1 MHQILWQQQK
11 TCLRNRHRIAHIA
24 NSMET
29 HWTGPK
35 SIHHLPLANKQ
46 ITYFFD
52 EKNTYF

>member
-1 MHQILWQQQK
+1 MCCQTRQLRNNLQYNLSLIMHQILWQQQK

-35 SIHHLPLANKQ
+35 SIQ
-46 ITYFFD
+46 
-52 EKNTYF
+52 